1 MTDQGFSHIAFF
13 DVDHTLIPE
22 NSGKS
27 LILRARRE
35 GLMRKRDFVHAVYLA
50 LLFRMNWRDPMRIIP
65 RMAGWLEGVSENEL
79 NELVGELFAD
89 RLASAIPD
97 AIYREMDMH
106 RKLGARLVIL
116 SASMTPVCN
125 AFAQHLGMDDVICTE
140 LETRDGYYTGR
151 TLGRFCYG
159 DEKLVRMINYC
170 RGARCMLEHAWFY
183 SDSVSDLPGLE
194 QVGHPICVNPD
205 KALQRIAQTRGWAV
219 RDWK

>member
-1 MTDQGFSHIAFF
+1 MTEPRYEYIAFF

-35 GLMRKRDFVHAVYLA
+35 GLMRKRDFIHAVYLA
-50 LLFRMNWRDPMRIIP
+50 LLFRMNWRDPIRIIP
-65 RMAGWLEGVSENEL
+65 RMAGWLKGVSEQEL
-79 NELVGELFAD
+79 NEMVKELFSD
-89 RLASAIPD
+89 SLANAIPD
-97 AIYREMDMH
+97 AIYREIEMH

-140 LETRDGYYTGR
+140 LETVNGLYTGK

-159 DEKLVRMINYC
+159 EEKLVRMISYC
-170 RGARCMLEHAWFY
+170 RGARCILENAWFY

-194 QVGHPICVNPD
+194 RVGHPICVNPD
-205 KALQRIAQTRGWAV
+205 RALQRIAHARNWDV
-219 RDWK
+219 REWK